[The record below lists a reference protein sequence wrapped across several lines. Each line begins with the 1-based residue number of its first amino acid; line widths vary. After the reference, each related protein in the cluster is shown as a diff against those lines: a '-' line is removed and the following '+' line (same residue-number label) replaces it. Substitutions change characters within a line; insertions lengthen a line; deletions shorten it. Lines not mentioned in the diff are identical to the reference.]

1 MSIREIFN
9 NIINLINK
17 LWSLIIDNPINFGY
31 YFSLL
36 AFLLALL
43 ILGFIGKK
51 FIQYINDKLANF
63 FTDKFKNRWIRRL
76 LHFLSWLI
84 IGIIFLWILVIFVQ
98 SNKFA
103 ILINSI

>member
-17 LWSLIIDNPINFGY
+17 LWSLIIDTPINFGY
-31 YFSLL
+31 YFGLL
-36 AFLLALL
+36 AFILALL

-63 FTDKFKNRWIRRL
+63 F
-76 LHFLSWLI
+76 
-84 IGIIFLWILVIFVQ
+84 
-98 SNKFA
+98 
-103 ILINSI
+103 LINLKIVG